1 MGQGL
6 KTSGFGSPVRLGLPV
21 KRGWLVRLGSL
32 GTLARMAGLTWV
44 AAGLA
49 GCSFTPER
57 PPEYLDPDTAALVTT
72 VSEPLVFARSH
83 LDVAANARQYA
94 TVAAV
99 SVNRSGEYEYVLL
112 VYLWATIDPRLGI
125 DRHPGQ
131 NVILLADDRAIRLA
145 RDNRSMHEVGIS
157 TPLHAPEHIRGQP
170 RIYRTDRETL
180 QFLAKARRVRL
191 LLEGDEDP
199 RPFDVWTDGRPALA
213 KFASAH

>member
-1 MGQGL
+1 MRHGM
-6 KTSGFGSPVRLGLPV
+6 KVSGPGSQLRLG
-21 KRGWLVRLGSL
+21 WLAAFAC
-32 GTLARMAGLTWV
+32 LAG
-44 AAGLA
+44 GLA
-49 GCSFTPER
+49 GCSFAPER

-72 VSEPLVFARSH
+72 VSSPLVFARAH

-99 SVNRSGEYEYVLL
+99 SVNRSGRYEYVLL
-112 VYLWATIDPRLGI
+112 MYLWATIDPRLGI

-131 NVILLADDRAIRLA
+131 NVILLADDRAIRLV
-145 RDNRSMHEVGIS
+145 RDGRSMHEVGIS

-180 QFLAKARRVRL
+180 QFLAKARRVHL

-213 KFASAH
+213 KFASDH

>member
-1 MGQGL
+1 MREEL
-6 KTSGFGSPVRLGLPV
+6 K
-21 KRGWLVRLGSL
+21 SL
-32 GTLARMAGLTWV
+32 CLTLLAALTV
-44 AAGLA
+44 GLA
-49 GCSFTPER
+49 GCTFPAPA

-72 VSEPLVFARSH
+72 VTAPIVFARSH

-99 SVNRSGEYEYVLL
+99 SINRSGRYEYVLL
-112 VYLWATIDPRLGI
+112 VYLWSTVDPRLGI

-131 NVILLADDRAIRLA
+131 NVILLADDRAIRLV
-145 RDNRSMHEVGIS
+145 RDSRSMHEVGIS

-180 QFLAKARRVRL
+180 QFLAGARRVRL

-199 RPFDVWTDGRPALA
+199 RPFDIWTDERRDLA
-213 KFASAH
+213 QFATAP